1 MEEKIK
7 ILKMIEEGK
16 ITSVEGEK
24 LLAAMEEKSTKL
36 EKQKING
43 GAKWL
48 KIRVLEEKEKGKKT
62 KVNVNIPIAIVETGL
77 KIGKGFDENLDSAL
91 NEIDIKD
98 IMEMIKSGAEG
109 KIVDIETDEGETIEI
124 YIEWYL

>member
-62 KVNVNIPIAIVETGL
+62 KVNVNIPIAIVQTGL

-109 KIVDIETDEGETIEI
+109 KIVDIETDEGETVEI
-124 YIEWYL
+124 YVE

>member
-16 ITSVEGEK
+16 ITSAEGEK

-36 EKQKING
+36 EKQKIDG
-43 GAKWL
+43 AAKWL

-91 NEIDIKD
+91 NGIDIKD

-109 KIVDIETDEGETIEI
+109 KIVDIETDEGEIVEI
-124 YIEWYL
+124 YIE

>member
-16 ITSVEGEK
+16 ITSAEGEK
-24 LLAAMEEKSTKL
+24 LLAAMEEKSTNL
-36 EKQKING
+36 EKKKIDG

-48 KIRVLEEKEKGKKT
+48 KIRVLEEKEDGKNT
-62 KVNVNIPIAIVETGL
+62 KVNINVPIAIVETGL
-77 KIGKGFDENLDSAL
+77 KIGQGFDDKLDSAL
-91 NEIDIKD
+91 KGVDFND

-109 KIVDIETDEGETIEI
+109 KIVDIETDEGETVEIFIE
-124 YIEWYL
+124 

>member
-124 YIEWYL
+124 YIE

>member
-16 ITSVEGEK
+16 ITSAEGEK
-24 LLAAMEEKSTKL
+24 LLAAMEEKSTNL
-36 EKQKING
+36 EKKKIDG

-48 KIRVLEEKEKGKKT
+48 KIRVLEEKEDGKNT
-62 KVNVNIPIAIVETGL
+62 KVNINVPIAIVETGL
-77 KIGKGFDENLDSAL
+77 KIGQGFDDKLDKAL
-91 NEIDIKD
+91 NGVDFND

-109 KIVDIETDEGETIEI
+109 KIVDIETDEGETVEIFIE
-124 YIEWYL
+124 

>member
-1 MEEKIK
+1 
-7 ILKMIEEGK
+7 MIEEGK
-16 ITSVEGEK
+16 ITSTEGEK
-24 LLAAMEEKSTKL
+24 LNADMEEKSKKL
-36 EKQKING
+36 EKQKIDG
-43 GAKWL
+43 AAKWL

-91 NEIDIKD
+91 NGIDIKD

-109 KIVDIETDEGETIEI
+109 KIVDIETDEGEIVEI
-124 YIEWYL
+124 YIE